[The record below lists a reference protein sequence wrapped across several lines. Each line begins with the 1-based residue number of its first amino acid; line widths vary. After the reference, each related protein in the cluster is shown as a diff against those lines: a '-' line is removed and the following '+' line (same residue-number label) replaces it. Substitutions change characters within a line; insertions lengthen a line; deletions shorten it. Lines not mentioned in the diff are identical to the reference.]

1 LVNRRAALSSF
12 PGAKPE
18 QNDLTTKTYSLLG
31 ADGRAY
37 ESETKG
43 TLGGN
48 RRLKI
53 YGRLDCPSALR
64 AIKRGG
70 PYARHRVFFADE
82 ASAIAAGF
90 RPCGICMREAYRQ
103 WRATEQKNNLHARA
117 NTKQT
122 TYEPNKKS

>member
-1 LVNRRAALSSF
+1 MPSLCSRTIKN
-12 PGAKPE
+12 GA
-18 QNDLTTKTYSLLG
+18 NNLRTKTYRLLG
-31 ADGRAY
+31 ADGRSY

-70 PYARHRVFFADE
+70 PYARHRVFFANE
-82 ASAIAAGF
+82 ETAIAAGY
-90 RPCGICMREAYRQ
+90 RPCAVCLPAEYKAWKTAQSPSR
-103 WRATEQKNNLHARA
+103 
-117 NTKQT
+117 
-122 TYEPNKKS
+122 